1 MTASDLIE
9 CREAYASLRLPTLA
23 AGYPLPAELTAPQNF
38 SCFPSLLK
46 RQDCTF
52 REPYL
57 TLSTNLMAFY
67 LLGDGSRLS
76 YLLISLAAA
85 APLLYAFPSRFSP
98 LSGPHFNH
106 TFMNQSSP
114 PLTGSPPPVIFL
126 TSLPSPHDLAL

>member
-1 MTASDLIE
+1 MTASDPIE
-9 CREAYASLRLPTLA
+9 CREAYASLCLPTP

-67 LLGDGSRLS
+67 LLGDGSRL

-85 APLLYAFPSRFSP
+85 APLLFAFPSRFSP

-114 PLTGSPPPVIFL
+114 PLTGSPPPPLIFL
-126 TSLPSPHDLAL
+126 TSLPSPHDIVL